1 MLRQGETIFRRD
13 IVLRD
18 AWRRIEEFFDRTVK
32 NGPAMT
38 SK

>member
-1 MLRQGETIFRRD
+1 M
-13 IVLRD
+13 VLRD

-32 NGPAMT
+32 NGPVMT